1 MEKMISLKGSK
12 EGYHLYINSDVTFQ
26 ILMEEVH
33 DMLTSLSKENKS
45 LDEQEKVKEKKEI
58 SQEDKRESSDMTA
71 ADSSKENETEESN
84 QNVKEEITLRLT
96 IHTGRSLWVEEEKEK
111 MTALIEEQSDF
122 IVEEYVSDVI
132 LTDEMEDIFEER
144 RLHVYT
150 DNLRGGQVVEAPVDL
165 LFVGNVQ
172 PGAELRAGRHIFI
185 IGNFQGLAHA
195 GVNDDDQAIIVANF
209 NHEAQLRIGD
219 KIQINEQAST
229 PHSNYSFAFINDLN
243 VFEFQDIKE
252 IKNIRS
258 DIDII

>member
-1 MEKMISLKGSK
+1 MISLKGSK
-12 EGYHLYINSDVTFQ
+12 EGYHLYINSDATFQ

-33 DMLTSLSKENKS
+33 DMLTSLSKEKEPR
-45 LDEQEKVKEKKEI
+45 DEQENSEEKNEI
-58 SQEDKRESSDMTA
+58 SEEEKSESSDSGEDET
-71 ADSSKENETEESN
+71 SKENEAEKSN
-84 QNVKEEITLRLT
+84 QNEEKEITLRLT

-111 MTALIEEQSDF
+111 MTTLIEKESDF

-132 LTDEMEDIFEER
+132 LRDEMEEIFDRR
-144 RLHVYT
+144 RLHVFT
-150 DNLRGGQVVEAPVDL
+150 DNLRGGQMVEAPVDL
-165 LFVGNVQ
+165 LFLGNVQ

-185 IGNFQGLAHA
+185 IGDFQGLAHA
-195 GVNDDDQAIIVANF
+195 GVDGDDEAVIVANF

-229 PHSNYSFAFINDLN
+229 PHSGYSFAFINDLH